1 MPTASKYRGV
11 TFNGHHTSEFGLME
25 TTDDAIGMPA
35 KTKYQVTIPGSN
47 TPIDLSNLYG
57 PVYGERT
64 YTKTFLFDPGVWTPE
79 QKYSMWTQLVN
90 WLMQPVGKV
99 PLYDDVMPGYH
110 YLGEVQAAPTFAENL
125 GSFGSLQVTWQ
136 CYPFRIRDK
145 ADFDDT
151 WDTFNFET
159 DVAQDTLLDKNHT
172 NIILVNIGV
181 SNVPVTM
188 HATEATTIGI
198 GGTYYTLKDGD
209 NIADTLALV
218 PGENQVS
225 LNGPGTVTI
234 SWHSEVI

>member
-1 MPTASKYRGV
+1 MPTTSKYRGV

-64 YTKTFLFDPGVWTPE
+64 YTKTFLFDPGVWSPE

-110 YLGEVQAAPTFAENL
+110 YLAEVQTAPTFTENL
-125 GSFGSLQVTWQ
+125 GSFGSLQVVWQ
-136 CYPFRIRDK
+136 CYPFRIKD
-145 ADFDDT
+145 AAEFDDT
-151 WDTFNFET
+151 WDTFDFAT
-159 DVAQDTLLDKNHT
+159 DVAQDTQLDQSHKSIT
-172 NIILVNIGV
+172 LVNIGV
-181 SNVPVTM
+181 SNVAIT
-188 HATEATTIGI
+188 ATASESTNININDSNVA
-198 GGTYYTLKDGD
+198 LNKGD
-209 NIADTLALV
+209 NSSDDMTLV
-218 PGENQVS
+218 PGENKIT
-225 LNGPGTVTI
+225 LNGAGTVTI